1 MLSVSFF
8 PILNIEK
15 KYCTWKQGRPLVAI
29 TINKNLSRFA
39 KMARPGT
46 SEWGQIEDNEGDG
59 WKGGS
64 SFSLFLSHSLSF
76 PRWGGG
82 RGGLERKG
90 RRTSS
95 VATAVGGRG
104 MAVRVEREK
113 REGRPWC
120 CWPDDRC
127 NLASRRPASR
137 SNDPACTTRRS
148 SSPRPIDISVHSSSL
163 VQPHARK
170 I

>member
-1 MLSVSFF
+1 M
-8 PILNIEK
+8 
-15 KYCTWKQGRPLVAI
+15 WKQGFLVAI
-29 TINKNLSRFA
+29 TINKNIARFA

-59 WKGGS
+59 VEGRQLS
-64 SFSLFLSHSLSF
+64 LSLSFSLFLSLSF
-76 PRWGGG
+76 SFSLVHPRWG
-82 RGGLERKG
+82 GGLERKG
-90 RRTSS
+90 RRTYIER
-95 VATAVGGRG
+95 GDDGERGRG

-137 SNDPACTTRRS
+137 SNDPACITRRS
-148 SSPRPIDISVHSSSL
+148 SSPRPIDIFVHSSSL
-163 VQPHARK
+163 V
-170 I
+170 